1 MPIKKQAIVID
12 LDSTLIDSSHRK
24 WDSFDLIKD
33 DVLRKDLRNLCVA
46 YRMSSYEIIILS
58 ARENLDYID
67 KTVKQLTI
75 ENLKSLNLIMGLSY
89 SQIILKESS
98 YEDESHF
105 EFKRRVIEK
114 LMNDYKIELF
124 IDDNEETIDEI
135 KKLGITCLQCK
146 YKKLYEWS
154 S

>member
-24 WDSFDLIKD
+24 WDSFDLIKHD
-33 DVLRKDLRNLCVA
+33 AIRKDLRNLCSV
-46 YRMSSYEIIILS
+46 YQMSSYEIIILS
-58 ARENLDYID
+58 ARENFEYID
-67 KTVKQLTI
+67 KTIREVSI
-75 ENLKSLNLIMGLSY
+75 ENLKSHNFIYGLDY
-89 SQIILKESS
+89 HKIILKESS
-98 YEDESHF
+98 HEDETHF

-146 YKKLYEWS
+146 YKKLYE
-154 S
+154 